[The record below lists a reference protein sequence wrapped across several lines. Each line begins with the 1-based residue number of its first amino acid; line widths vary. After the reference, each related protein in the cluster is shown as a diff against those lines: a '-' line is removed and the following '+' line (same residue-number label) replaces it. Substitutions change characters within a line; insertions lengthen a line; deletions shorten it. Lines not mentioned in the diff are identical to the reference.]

1 MAFAASGCGARGGS
15 KGRLSETKAGP
26 SVNQGGQQGGQ
37 SSLHVRHGSRGRV
50 AEVQLIEL
58 VTGQGLGDRQQ
69 AQALTVQV

>member
-1 MAFAASGCGARGGS
+1 MFVPAV
-15 KGRLSETKAGP
+15 KADSTQVQ
-26 SVNQGGQQGGQ
+26 SVEGIKHQLAECRPTGGQQGGQ
-37 SSLHVRHGSRGRV
+37 SSLHVRHGSRSRV